1 MMGGPANGLRPRSVG
16 PMGELTDVASAKR
29 AVRGVLM
36 ERLEA
41 ALEARGRME
50 ASGSFFSSA
59 ALDMAGGGWAVGG
72 LGAGQRGGGRK
83 NKLHGADE
91 ESGLIE
97 VRTARESGLLMEQE
111 EERV

>member
-1 MMGGPANGLRPRSVG
+1 
-16 PMGELTDVASAKR
+16 
-29 AVRGVLM
+29 
-36 ERLEA
+36 
-41 ALEARGRME
+41 
-50 ASGSFFSSA
+50 
-59 ALDMAGGGWAVGG
+59 MAGGGWAVGG